1 MWAAA
6 PHDPPG
12 TQNHAK
18 WAIWLSP
25 GRVKR
30 STRMNHPKGEES
42 TSAGE
47 RCSNCPQQL
56 CTAAEPSPQE
66 LRHCGGG
73 GHLRERNLC
82 GGFCSFS
89 LGGTCGSAHGTS
101 VTPGKA
107 RPHCNVWVAGH

>member
-1 MWAAA
+1 
-6 PHDPPG
+6 
-12 TQNHAK
+12 
-18 WAIWLSP
+18 
-25 GRVKR
+25 
-30 STRMNHPKGEES
+30 MNHPKGEES

-82 GGFCSFS
+82 GGFCSFFFGRNLRS
-89 LGGTCGSAHGTS
+89 RANGTAVTRGALLRLPLSRLS
-101 VTPGKA
+101 VRLRRCRSEDWAERSRAFGL
-107 RPHCNVWVAGH
+107 RP

>member
-1 MWAAA
+1 
-6 PHDPPG
+6 
-12 TQNHAK
+12 
-18 WAIWLSP
+18 
-25 GRVKR
+25 
-30 STRMNHPKGEES
+30 MNHPKGEES

-82 GGFCSFS
+82 GGVFSFFFWRDLRVPPMVRRGS
-89 LGGTCGSAHGTS
+89 RAAFTSRLGGAWGERRSPPFVFFGPGGGGWACGGPREES
-101 VTPGKA
+101 
-107 RPHCNVWVAGH
+107 